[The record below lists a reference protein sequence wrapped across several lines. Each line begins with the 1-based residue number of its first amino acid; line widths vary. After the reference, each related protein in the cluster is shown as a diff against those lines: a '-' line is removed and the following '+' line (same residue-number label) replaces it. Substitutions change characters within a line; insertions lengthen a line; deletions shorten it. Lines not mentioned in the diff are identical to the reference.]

1 MFQILIDSTLGV
13 DKSANVHKMGYLNR
27 SNIGNDANNFV
38 FSVQGNIINSLQ
50 IVQNGRSVPFISAN

>member
-38 FSVQGNIINSLQ
+38 FSVQGNIINS
-50 IVQNGRSVPFISAN
+50 